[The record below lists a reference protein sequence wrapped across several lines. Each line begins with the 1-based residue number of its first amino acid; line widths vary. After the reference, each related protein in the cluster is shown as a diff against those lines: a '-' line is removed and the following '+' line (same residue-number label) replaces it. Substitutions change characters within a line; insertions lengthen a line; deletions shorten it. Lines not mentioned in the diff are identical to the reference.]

1 MWVYLASLID
11 FAHENEIGSYF
22 RTIVIWKLSSFYT
35 YEVLHANLR
44 YWLFGC
50 FFMIVCLHRFATR
63 LYLNILVCFFLN
75 FFNVWIIWIC
85 YFRQTQKYTYHIR
98 YWIITFFGIR
108 VLYDLFLFTTYTYI
122 HMQTFLWI
130 FNNETVKYY
139 WKFMSTYE
147 FPVTK
152 KNEIR

>member
-1 MWVYLASLID
+1 MWFYLASLID

-44 YWLFGC
+44 YWFFVC
-50 FFMIVCLHRFATR
+50 FFMIVCIHRFATR
-63 LYLNILVCFFLN
+63 LYLNILVF
-75 FFNVWIIWIC
+75 FFNF
-85 YFRQTQKYTYHIR
+85 FRQTQKYTYHIR

-122 HMQTFLWI
+122 HMQTFWWI